1 MNKRIHFRSQKKN
14 KSNKINH
21 KKELIK
27 VKQKEMQPSKQIQ
40 RGIEKNRTKQPTN
53 QQNIKNEKEIKTTD
67 TPRLL
72 KKSVRE
78 FI

>member
-1 MNKRIHFRSQKKN
+1 MNKRIHFRSKKKN

-40 RGIEKNRTKQPTN
+40 REIEKNKTADQPT
-53 QQNIKNEKEIKTTD
+53 KY
-67 TPRLL
+67 
-72 KKSVRE
+72 
-78 FI
+78 